1 MPDRCEG
8 ENTMRQNS
16 KFGPARTEDKG
27 QRESPSGVKGR
38 SITQSEVM
46 KDEVWWTAEG
56 HA

>member
-1 MPDRCEG
+1 MPNSCEG
-8 ENTMRQNS
+8 ENTMRQTS
-16 KFGPARTEDKG
+16 KFGPAGTEDKG

-46 KDEVWWTAEG
+46 KDDVWRTAEG